1 MTRGSFTGAAGM
13 LACGRSAAV
22 TAVLAWGC
30 STAVACCGLEHNRY
44 IASTGLLDKDPNTAV
59 ADMLGRSTTAVAS
72 LLTCNCSTAAASILN
87 PGRYTAMTSMLAGGR
102 PLAAMLAGGRPL
114 AAVLAGGRPLAAVL
128 AGGRPL
134 AAVLAGGRPLAA
146 VQDGGRPLTAVLDG
160 GRPLAAVPAGG
171 HSTAAAGIQG
181 RDRYTAAG
189 GGHCTA
195 VVNMLAEDRCTSLA
209 GVRRPPYITAAN
221 LLARGRRRPV
231 AMTTSGVVRVE
242 MAAGGRALVPN
253 AAKLVNMHGVGAG
266 PQPQQEAGH
275 KEAGGGLQEEEGAGD
290 VEVAGDHFHQGALV
304 GGWEAELGG
313 GRVRPHIVLAV
324 GTTDQEQ

>member
-1 MTRGSFTGAAGM
+1 MTRGRFTGAAGM

-59 ADMLGRSTTAVAS
+59 ADMLARGGRSTNTVMA
-72 LLTCNCSTAAASILN
+72 TCNCSITAAASIRN
-87 PGRYTAMTSMLAGGR
+87 RGRYTAMASMLA
-102 PLAAMLAGGRPL
+102 
-114 AAVLAGGRPLAAVL
+114 
-128 AGGRPL
+128 
-134 AAVLAGGRPLAA
+134 
-146 VQDGGRPLTAVLDG
+146 G

-231 AMTTSGVVRVE
+231 VAMTSAAFVRVE

>member
-1 MTRGSFTGAAGM
+1 VPARDPAIAGVLYCSCYRGRASGMTRGRFTGAAGM

-134 AAVLAGGRPLAA
+134 AAV
-146 VQDGGRPLTAVLDG
+146 
-160 GRPLAAVPAGG
+160 PAGG

-231 AMTTSGVVRVE
+231 VVMTSAAFVRVE